1 MQREGSAMAYE
12 KSSAFYDAIYSFKDY
27 RAEAQQIDE
36 LVKAHLKA
44 TPTEGEKP
52 TLLDVACGTGRH
64 AEYLAESY
72 NVTGLDLELGLLSIA
87 RKRLPSM
94 HFYHGDMRDFNLRQQ
109 FDVVTCLFS
118 SIGYVRTERALRQT
132 LAAFFRHTRPGGVV
146 LVEGWLRPGEFIPG
160 HLSSLFVNEPEL
172 KIARIGHSIVD
183 GDLSIMHMHHLVGTP
198 EEIIQFSE
206 DHEMGLF
213 TKEQYM
219 DAVSAAGYEAYYDD
233 TSLTGRGVYIGV
245 RPE

>member
-1 MQREGSAMAYE
+1 MAYE

-27 RAEAQQIDE
+27 HAEAQQVDALIQG
-36 LVKAHLKA
+36 HLKTQTTDGE
-44 TPTEGEKP
+44 TPK
-52 TLLDVACGTGRH
+52 LLDVACGTGRH
-64 AEYLAESY
+64 AEYLAEHY
-72 NVTGLDLELGLLSIA
+72 TVTGLDLELGLLGIA
-87 RKRLPSM
+87 RKRLPTM

-132 LAAFFRHTRPGGVV
+132 LATFFRHTKPGGVMI
-146 LVEGWLRPGEFIPG
+146 VEGWLRPGEFTAG
-160 HLSSLFVNEPEL
+160 HLSSLFVDEPEL
-172 KIARIGHSIVD
+172 KIARVGHSIVD

-198 EEIIQFSE
+198 DEIIQFTE

-219 DAVSAAGYEAYYDD
+219 DAVSVAGYDAHYDD
-233 TSLTGRGVYIGV
+233 TALTGRGVYIGV
-245 RPE
+245 RPQ

>member
-1 MQREGSAMAYE
+1 MAYE

-27 RAEAQQIDE
+27 RAEAQQIE
-36 LVKAHLKA
+36 ALVRGYLKT
-44 TPTEGEKP
+44 TPAEGQNP
-52 TLLDVACGTGRH
+52 SLLDVACGTGRH
-64 AEYLAESY
+64 AEYLAEHY
-72 NVTGLDLELGLLSIA
+72 TVTGLDLELGLLAIA

-132 LAAFFRHTRPGGVV
+132 LATFFRHTKPGGVM
-146 LVEGWLRPGEFIPG
+146 LVEGWFRPGEFTHG
-160 HLSSLFVNEPEL
+160 RLSSLFVDEADL

-198 EEIIQFSE
+198 DEIIQFTE

-213 TKEQYM
+213 TQEQYM
-219 DAVSAAGYEAYYDD
+219 DAVTSAGFEAHYDD
-233 TSLTGRGVYIGV
+233 TALTGRGVYIGV